1 MRAVLLCDLGN
12 SRLKWQ
18 LLGPGGGLLEQG
30 AMSSVA
36 RPGAALAGDLEEA
49 CGAALTRLNDQG
61 VECAMGL
68 VSVASTDQ
76 TDALLQWGERV
87 TEAPVCRVRSEPKLA
102 RLTNGYRDPKQLGA
116 DRWAAAVGAV
126 QWAEARLPSAMSVL
140 VVSAGTATVIDG
152 LTRSSQMP
160 GDNVGPNWQF
170 DGGVI
175 LPGIGLMRSMLCAGT
190 SALAP
195 LFDASAQGLSA
206 AGWPQDSSAALAH
219 GIGLAQT
226 APILALPPADAMVVH
241 GGHAQAWIEHHAECI
256 QRVGGHSPQSPLAR
270 AQHCPDLVFDGIFRV
285 MRQMG

>member
-1 MRAVLLCDLGN
+1 
-12 SRLKWQ
+12 
-18 LLGPGGGLLEQG
+18 
-30 AMSSVA
+30 
-36 RPGAALAGDLEEA
+36 
-49 CGAALTRLNDQG
+49 
-61 VECAMGL
+61 MGL
-68 VSVASTDQ
+68 VSVASADQ
-76 TDALLQWGERV
+76 TDALLQWGEQV

-116 DRWAAAVGAV
+116 DRWAAALGAV

-152 LTRSSQMP
+152 LTRSSRMP

-195 LFDASAQGLSA
+195 LFDAPAKGLSA

-241 GGHAQAWIEHHAECI
+241 GGHAQAWIEHHAECVE
-256 QRVGGHSPQSPLAR
+256 RVGGHGPQGPPCKGPALSRSCVRWHLSRDAADGLAR
-270 AQHCPDLVFDGIFRV
+270 VSNSRQGLGGGPFVLKGDGQDASPPALHLGPSHDVFEPPVATLDQHIGPHGHNERERRV
-285 MRQMG
+285 V

>member
-68 VSVASTDQ
+68 VSVASADQ
-76 TDALLQWGERV
+76 TDALLQWGEQV

-116 DRWAAAVGAV
+116 DRWAAALGAV

-195 LFDASAQGLSA
+195 
-206 AGWPQDSSAALAH
+206 P
-219 GIGLAQT
+219 
-226 APILALPPADAMVVH
+226 V
-241 GGHAQAWIEHHAECI
+241 
-256 QRVGGHSPQSPLAR
+256 
-270 AQHCPDLVFDGIFRV
+270 
-285 MRQMG
+285 